1 MRSDIRPSRI
11 RPLAALLGLAVVVA
25 ACSSTGGGAYSAPG
39 TAASA
44 APAAAA
50 SAPAAAA
57 SAKASGGGKYGSSS
71 SDGYGTPASA
81 APAASAASGGG
92 EAYAVA
98 VASGALG
105 SYLTGENGLTLY
117 TFKPD
122 SANTSTCSGDCATNW
137 PPFAVT
143 VADTLKPDSGITGKL
158 TTFAR
163 ADGTMQ
169 VAYNGAPLYY
179 FAGDSAAG
187 DANGQGLANKWYV
200 AAP

>member
-1 MRSDIRPSRI
+1 MRSDHGHPRI
-11 RPLAALLGLAVVVA
+11 RRLAGLAGLVVIVA
-25 ACSSTGGGAYSAPG
+25 ACSSGGGSANSTPAAAASAALG
-39 TAASA
+39 AAASA
-44 APAAAA
+44 APA
-50 SAPAAAA
+50 
-57 SAKASGGGKYGSSS
+57 SGGGKYASSP
-71 SDGYGTPASA
+71 SDGYGTQASDS
-81 APAASAASGGG
+81 PVASAASGDG
-92 EAYAVA
+92 EAFEVA
-98 VASGALG
+98 VASGAVG

-143 VADTLKPDSGITGKL
+143 AADTLKPDSGITGKL

-187 DANGQGLANKWYV
+187 DANGQGLADKWYV

>member
-25 ACSSTGGGAYSAPG
+25 ACSSTGGGAYSAPAA
-39 TAASA
+39 AASV

-50 SAPAAAA
+50 STP
-57 SAKASGGGKYGSSS
+57 ASGGGKYGSSS
-71 SDGYGTPASA
+71 SDGYGTPASG

-143 VADTLKPDSGITGKL
+143 ATDTLKPGAGISGKL

-163 ADGTMQ
+163 ADGTLQ

-187 DANGQGLANKWYV
+187 DANGQGLGDKWYV

>member
-1 MRSDIRPSRI
+1 MRSDSGHPRI
-11 RPLAALLGLAVVVA
+11 RPLAGLLGLVVIVA
-25 ACSSTGGGAYSAPG
+25 ACSSGGGSAYSVPAA
-39 TAASA
+39 AASA

-50 SAPAAAA
+50 SASP
-57 SAKASGGGKYGSSS
+57 ASGGGKYGSSG
-71 SDGYGTPASA
+71 SDDYGTPASPT
-81 APAASAASGGG
+81 PAASEGSGGEG
-92 EAYAVA
+92 YEVA
-98 VASGALG
+98 VASGAVG

-143 VADTLKPDSGITGKL
+143 VADTLKLDSGITGKL
-158 TTFAR
+158 TSFAR

-187 DANGQGLANKWYV
+187 DANGQGLGDKWYV

>member
-1 MRSDIRPSRI
+1 MRFDKSHRRI
-11 RPLAALLGLAVVVA
+11 RRLAGLAGFAVIVA
-25 ACSSTGGGAYSAPG
+25 ACSSAGGSAYSAPG
-39 TAASA
+39 AAASPAPAAVASA
-44 APAAAA
+44 AP
-50 SAPAAAA
+50 
-57 SAKASGGGKYGSSS
+57 ASGGGKYGSSG
-71 SDGYGTPASA
+71 SDDYGTPASPT
-81 APAASAASGGG
+81 PAASEGSGGEG
-92 EAYAVA
+92 YEVA
-98 VASGALG
+98 VASGAAG

-122 SANTSTCSGDCATNW
+122 SANTSTCSADCATNW
-137 PPFAVT
+137 PPFVVT
-143 VADTLKPDSGITGKL
+143 AADTLKPDSGITGKL

-187 DANGQGLANKWYV
+187 DTNGQGLADKWYV

>member
-1 MRSDIRPSRI
+1 MPPVDCHPRI
-11 RPLAALLGLAVVVA
+11 RLLAGLFGLVVIVT
-25 ACSSTGGGAYSAPG
+25 ACSSGGGSAYSVPAA
-39 TAASA
+39 AASA

-50 SAPAAAA
+50 SAPPP
-57 SAKASGGGKYGSSS
+57 SGGGKYGSSG
-71 SDGYGTPASA
+71 SDGYGTKASA
-81 APAASAASGGG
+81 APAASAPSSGG
-92 EAYAVA
+92 EAYKVA
-98 VASGALG
+98 VASGTVG

>member
-1 MRSDIRPSRI
+1 MRSDSGHPRI
-11 RPLAALLGLAVVVA
+11 RPLAGLLGLVVIVA
-25 ACSSTGGGAYSAPG
+25 ACSSGGGSAYSVPAD
-39 TAASA
+39 AASA

-50 SAPAAAA
+50 SAAP
-57 SAKASGGGKYGSSS
+57 ASGGGKYGSSG
-71 SDGYGTPASA
+71 SDDYGTLASPT
-81 APAASAASGGG
+81 PAASEGSGGEG
-92 EAYAVA
+92 YEVA
-98 VASGALG
+98 VASGAVG

-143 VADTLKPDSGITGKL
+143 VADTLKLDSGITGKL
-158 TTFAR
+158 TSFAR

-179 FAGDSAAG
+179 FAGDNAAG
-187 DANGQGLANKWYV
+187 DANGQGLADKWYV

>member
-1 MRSDIRPSRI
+1 MRSDSGHPRI
-11 RPLAALLGLAVVVA
+11 RPLAGLLGLVVIVA
-25 ACSSTGGGAYSAPG
+25 ACSSGGGSAYSVPAA
-39 TAASA
+39 AASA

-50 SAPAAAA
+50 SASP
-57 SAKASGGGKYGSSS
+57 ASGGGKYGSSG

-92 EAYAVA
+92 EAYEVA
-98 VASGALG
+98 VASGAVG
-105 SYLTGENGLTLY
+105 SFLTGENGLTLY

-122 SANTSTCSGDCATNW
+122 SPNTSTCSGDCATNW
-137 PPFAVT
+137 PPFVVT
-143 VADTLKPDSGITGKL
+143 ATDTLKPDSGITGKL

-187 DANGQGLANKWYV
+187 DANGQGLADKWYV